1 MTRRLPF
8 MAAGI
13 GAAAL
18 LAACGSSSSSTSTGA
33 ASSAAGSGGGTG
45 SVVFTGAVT
54 GTWQKAG
61 AASDSTCGAQE
72 VVIHIKG
79 PGSKDEADLHV
90 KADGSVWLDAPNNG
104 GDYTSNTGG
113 TMHANAGFD
122 VNADLKEPRGAAV
135 HAAGSLSC

>member
-1 MTRRLPF
+1 MTQGRPF
-8 MAAGI
+8 LAACLCVVG
-13 GAAAL
+13 
-18 LAACGSSSSSTSTGA
+18 LAACGSSTSSTSTGA
-33 ASSAAGSGGGTG
+33 ASSSAGSGGGG

-79 PGSKDEADLHV
+79 PGAKDEADLHV

-104 GDYTSNTGG
+104 GDYTSTTGG

>member
-1 MTRRLPF
+1 VSRRHAVLAAA
-8 MAAGI
+8 MCAAG
-13 GAAAL
+13 L
-18 LAACGSSSSSTSTGA
+18 LAACGSSGSSASSSS
-33 ASSAAGSGGGTG
+33 ASSAGSGGGTG

-61 AASDSTCGAQE
+61 AAADSTCGAQE

-79 PGSKDEADLHV
+79 PGAKDEADLHV

-104 GDYTSNTGG
+104 GDYTSTSGG
-113 TMHANAGFD
+113 TMHANSGFD

-135 HAAGSLSC
+135 HATGSLSC

>member
-1 MTRRLPF
+1 
-8 MAAGI
+8 
-13 GAAAL
+13 L
-18 LAACGSSSSSTSTGA
+18 LAACGSSSSSTSSSS
-33 ASSAAGSGGGTG
+33 ASPAAGSGGGTG
-45 SVVFTGAVT
+45 AVVFTGAVT

-61 AASDSTCGAQE
+61 AAADSTCGAQE

-79 PGSKDEADLHV
+79 PAAKDEADLHV

-104 GDYTSNTGG
+104 GDYTSTSGG
-113 TMHANAGFD
+113 TMHANSGFD